1 MFDFEITAVI
11 SEDYRSA
18 CRGGDPAIRPEK
30 RLDHYIHC
38 DAIENKVSIMIA
50 QQLGN

>member
-11 SEDYRSA
+11 SEDYRSV
-18 CRGGDPAIRPEK
+18 CRGGDPTTRREK
-30 RLDHYIHC
+30 RLDHNVHC

>member
-18 CRGGDPAIRPEK
+18 CRGGDPATRPEK